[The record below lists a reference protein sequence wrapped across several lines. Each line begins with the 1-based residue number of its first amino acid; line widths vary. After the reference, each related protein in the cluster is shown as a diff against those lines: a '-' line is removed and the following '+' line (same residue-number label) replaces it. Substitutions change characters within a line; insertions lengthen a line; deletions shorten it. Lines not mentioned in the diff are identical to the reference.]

1 MSAPAAPRPDRVG
14 LGIATMLATALV
26 MAFGDALAKRISAD
40 FSLRQVYLLRSLFA
54 VPLTV
59 VLLRLGGGTF
69 ATKAMRWI
77 AFRSALLMAMWIAF
91 YAALAS
97 ISLPVV
103 AAAYYTGPLFIT
115 GFSALIIREPI
126 GGRRWLEIGLGFLG
140 VLAILR
146 PGTADFSWLALLP
159 VLSAM
164 FYAMAAIVT
173 RVKCAEENPLLL
185 SLGLN
190 LSFALFGAAGS
201 FMLILFGP
209 LPGALEHR
217 FQFGSWA
224 AMGLD
229 QWGIIALM
237 ALLIVA
243 ISVGVAK
250 AYQSGPP
257 AIIATFD
264 YSYLIFAA
272 LWSVAFFAELPD
284 GPTLLGMLLIGG
296 AGLLTLPRP
305 ARTAAAMPART
316 PMANQMVTPT
326 GATLRIGDVRES

>member
-1 MSAPAAPRPDRVG
+1 
-14 LGIATMLATALV
+14 MLATALV

-40 FSLRQVYLLRSLFA
+40 FSLWQVYLLRSLFA

-59 VLLRLGGGTF
+59 ALPRLGGGTLRS
-69 ATKAMRWI
+69 KALGWI
-77 AFRSALLMAMWIAF
+77 ALRSALLMAMWVFF

-97 ISLPVV
+97 LSLPVV

-115 GFSALIIREPI
+115 GFSALLIREPI
-126 GGRRWLEIGLGFLG
+126 GGRRWLAIGLGFLG

-146 PGTADFSWLALLP
+146 PGTAAFSWLALLP

-164 FYAMAAIVT
+164 FYALAAIVT
-173 RVKCAEENPLLL
+173 RVKCAEENPLML

-190 LSFALFGAAGS
+190 LSFALFGAVGS
-201 FMLILFGP
+201 LVLILFGP
-209 LPGALEHR
+209 LPGAAEHR
-217 FQFGSWA
+217 FLFGPWA
-224 AMGLD
+224 EMGLS

-237 ALLIVA
+237 AVLIVA
-243 ISVGVAK
+243 VSVGVAK

-272 LWSVAFFAELPD
+272 FWSVVFFAELPD
-284 GPTLLGMLLIGG
+284 GSTLLGMLLIGG
-296 AGLLTLPRP
+296 AGLLTLPRQ
-305 ARTAAAMPART
+305 ARAAGLKSAKM
-316 PMANQMVTPT
+316 PMANHMVTPT
-326 GATLRIGDVRES
+326 GTTLRMNDAHEA